1 VKLLARLREWVKPRP
16 KSAEDIAAAHEAA
29 RIRAE
34 MDTLRSAQRGGAEN
48 YASQRRDE
56 R

>member
-1 VKLLARLREWVKPRP
+1 VNPLAKVIEWLKPHP
-16 KSAEDIAAAHEAA
+16 KSAEDIAAEQQAA

-34 MDTLRSAQRGGAEN
+34 METLRSAQRGAAEN
-48 YASQRRDE
+48 YASQRR